1 LVGGKPIGEGILDK
15 AVDLFAE
22 DPGRFER
29 FRLEFMS
36 QRVIDD
42 VMDAM
47 LERYREAMKLR
58 GGEEQELYRLVVG
71 FCFAKAHKTFHAT
84 QRLCAL
90 GFGEDAAILLRSNI
104 NLLINMHFIL
114 RNDNPVERCKEFID
128 YSVYERR
135 RYIDSAHQ
143 ATQPDWMEKVGTQNP
158 DEMKA
163 RVKKWKDNTIKTR
176 AKSMGDERF
185 QLHYMQGYRFY
196 SSLEHADV
204 MALVGYIDENESGFT
219 ASSAARDDYI
229 GLVLAHNVL
238 VMGDILIGAINY
250 FSLPCPDL
258 VEKLTAT
265 YQALNRYAQD

>member
-1 LVGGKPIGEGILDK
+1 MDK
-15 AVDLFAE
+15 EVDLFAD

-47 LERYREAMKLR
+47 FERYGEALKPR
-58 GGEEQELYRLVVG
+58 DGKEKELYRLVVG

-114 RNDNPVERCKEFID
+114 RNDDPVERCKEFID
-128 YSVYERR
+128 YSVHERR
-135 RYIDSAHQ
+135 RYIDSAYQ
-143 ATQPDWMEKVGTQNP
+143 AKQPEWMEKVGTENP

-163 RVKKWKDNTIKTR
+163 RVYKWKGNKIRTR

-185 QLHYMQGYRFY
+185 LLHYTQGYKFY
-196 SSLEHADV
+196 SSIEHADV
-204 MALVGYIDENESGFT
+204 MALVGYIDENETGFT
-219 ASSAARDDYI
+219 ANSAARDDYI
-229 GLVLAHNVL
+229 GLVLTHNVL

-250 FSLPCPDL
+250 FGLPCPDL

-265 YQALNRYAQD
+265 YQALNRHAQDQQCTL